1 MHQLRQRIYR
11 ILFEFIFQYKN
22 KLHDLMN
29 RSKHLNKN
37 NIAQRSIDR
46 VVEKANCKQDRT
58 LDGLGLGFIPSA
70 VYLLHE

>member
-1 MHQLRQRIYR
+1 
-11 ILFEFIFQYKN
+11 
-22 KLHDLMN
+22 MN

-58 LDGLGLGFIPSA
+58 LDGLELGFIPSA

>member
-11 ILFEFIFQYKN
+11 ILFEVIFQYKN

-58 LDGLGLGFIPSA
+58 LDGLELGFIPSA